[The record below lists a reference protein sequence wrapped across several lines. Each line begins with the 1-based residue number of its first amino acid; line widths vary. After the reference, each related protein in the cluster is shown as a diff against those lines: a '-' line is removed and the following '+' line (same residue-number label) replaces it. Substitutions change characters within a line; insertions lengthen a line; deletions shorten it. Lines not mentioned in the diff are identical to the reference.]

1 MHHRYPLHIH
11 ISTLFLALI
20 LLVCGVLGGIG
31 YQLSS
36 KLLEES
42 AADLTA
48 RISRAALL
56 EMRRIIE
63 PAEVATRLL
72 SLQRVTSATSLKERL
87 DSLEFMRQALDSS
100 PALSSLYVGYDN
112 GDFFLVGRVGHGSA
126 SEAARA
132 PAGAN
137 YVVQSIERVGAA
149 PRGRFIY
156 LDAALQ
162 TLRDDDRPDYAAAY
176 DPRDRI
182 WYTEGQ
188 ASPTQVKT
196 PPYLFFSSR
205 RVGTTLASRA
215 GGGRSVVGADI
226 LLDTLGKSLAGQKV
240 TPGSEMVLVNAQGYV
255 LAHEDVSR
263 MVLASPESDGKPSL
277 ARIDELAVPVLVPLL
292 AVVRQMQGQEAAY
305 ALGVKVG
312 GNEWRVSVNRLM
324 LEGVPPLYLVTA
336 IPENELMAGALQVI
350 RQSAAATLLVLL
362 LSIPLTWLLAQ
373 SISQS
378 LRRLASEAEA
388 IRHFEFSR
396 PIVLESSIKEVTELA
411 LTMDGM
417 KRTIHRFL
425 DINQTVA
432 AEQNFD
438 RLLPRLL
445 ADTLSASGTRAGV
458 LYLAE
463 ASQLNPAVALDD
475 NGSVL
480 AGELP
485 SLDVAHA
492 GPLLGAALAEGIAR
506 AGRLQ
511 PEDLDSLGYRGL
523 ATANL
528 AQTSHAMAVPLCNR
542 KNELVGAMILL
553 SETETDSHRLS
564 FVKALSGSAAVS
576 LESKALIKAQ
586 KDLFEAFIQLIAAAI
601 DAKSPYTGGHCARVP
616 ELTKMLAHAACAAR
630 CGPYQDFQLSED
642 DWEVLHVAAWL
653 HDCGKVTTPEYVV
666 DKATKLETIH
676 DRIHE
681 VRMRFEVLKRDAE
694 ISSLQAMAAGKDAE
708 TVRCQLAAELQQ
720 LDEDFAFVARCNE
733 GGEFM
738 APESID
744 RLQAIAARTWLRTL
758 DDRIGISHEE
768 KLRKAR
774 TPCSALPVAEA
785 LLADKPEH
793 LIARQAQD
801 RMPENNRWGFRMQV
815 PPLLY
820 NRGELYN
827 LSVARGTLST
837 EERYKINE
845 HIVQTLVMLSQ
856 LPFPRHLRQ
865 VPEIA
870 GGHHEKMDGSGYPR
884 QLRREQMSPLARMM
898 AIADIF
904 EALTAVDRPYKKGKT
919 LSEALAIMSRMQQEQ
934 HIDPELFALFLRAG
948 VYLDYAQRFMQP
960 EQVDA
965 VDVEALLDA
974 TLRLPPAV

>member
-48 RISRAALL
+48 RISRSALL

-63 PAEVATRLL
+63 PAEVATHLL

-100 PALSSLYVGYDN
+100 PALSSLYIGYDN

-132 PAGAN
+132 PAGAS
-137 YVVQSIERVGAA
+137 YVVQSIERLGAA

-182 WYTEGQ
+182 WYAEGQ

-240 TPGSEMVLVNAQGYV
+240 TPGSKMVLVNAQGYV
-255 LAHEDVSR
+255 LAYEDISR
-263 MVLASPESDGKPSL
+263 MVLASPASDGKPSL

-292 AVVRQMQGQEAAY
+292 AVVRQMQGQEAVY
-305 ALGVKVG
+305 ALGVKMA

-336 IPENELMAGALQVI
+336 IPENELMAGALQVV
-350 RQSAAATLLVLL
+350 RQSATATLLVLL

-373 SISQS
+373 SISRS

-396 PIVLESSIKEVTELA
+396 PMVLESSIQEVTELA

-425 DINQTVA
+425 DISQTVA

-445 ADTLSASGTRAGV
+445 ADTLSASEARAGV

-475 NGSVL
+475 NGSAL
-480 AGELP
+480 TGELP
-485 SLDVAHA
+485 ALDVAHA
-492 GPLLGAALAEGIAR
+492 GPLLGAALADGIAR

-511 PEDLDSLGYRGL
+511 PEDLDRLGL
-523 ATANL
+523 ATADL
-528 AQTSHAMAVPLCNR
+528 AGTNHAIAVPLCNR
-542 KNELVGAMILL
+542 KSELVGAMILL
-553 SETETDSHRLS
+553 SETETDSSRLS

-616 ELTKMLAHAACAAR
+616 ELTKMLARAACAAR
-630 CGPYQDFQLSED
+630 SGPYQDFQLSGD

-681 VRMRFEVLKRDAE
+681 IRMRFEVLKRDAE
-694 ISSLQAMAAGKDAE
+694 IGSLRAIAAGKDAE
-708 TVRCQLAAELQQ
+708 TVRRQLAAELQQ
-720 LDEDFAFVARCNE
+720 LDDDFAFVARCNE

-738 APESID
+738 APESVD
-744 RLQAIAARTWLRTL
+744 RLQTIAARTWLRTL
-758 DDRIGISHEE
+758 DDRIGISQEE
-768 KLRKAR
+768 KLRKAHA
-774 TPCSALPVAEA
+774 PCAALPVAEA

-793 LIARQAQD
+793 LIARPAQD

-815 PPLLY
+815 PHLLY

-845 HIVQTLVMLSQ
+845 HIVQTLIMLSQ
-856 LPFPRHLRQ
+856 LPFPKHLRQ

-948 VYLDYAQRFMQP
+948 VYLDYARQFMQP

-965 VDVEALLDA
+965 VDVEALLSA
-974 TLRLPPAV
+974 TLRGPRAV

>member
-20 LLVCGVLGGIG
+20 LLVCGVLSGIG

-63 PAEVATRLL
+63 PAEVATHLL

-126 SEAARA
+126 SEAARV

-137 YVVQSIERVGAA
+137 YVVQSIERVAA
-149 PRGRFIY
+149 APPRGRFIY

-182 WYTEGQ
+182 WYTEGL

-226 LLDTLGKSLAGQKV
+226 LLDTLGKSLARQKV

-263 MVLASPESDGKPSL
+263 MVLASPESNGKPSL

-292 AVVRQMQGQEAAY
+292 TVVRQMQGQEAAH

-312 GNEWRVSVNRLM
+312 DNEWRVSVNRLI

-336 IPENELMAGALQVI
+336 IPENELMAGARQVI
-350 RQSAAATLLVLL
+350 RQSAKATLLVLL

-373 SISQS
+373 SISRS

-425 DINQTVA
+425 DISQTVA

-445 ADTLSASGTRAGV
+445 ADTLSAAEARAGV

-475 NGSVL
+475 SGSAL
-480 AGELP
+480 AGDLP
-485 SLDVAHA
+485 SLDVAHT

-506 AGRLQ
+506 ASRLQ
-511 PEDLDSLGYRGL
+511 PEDLDSLGL

-528 AQTSHAMAVPLCNR
+528 AQASHAMAVPLCNR

-616 ELTKMLAHAACAAR
+616 ELTKMLARAACAAS

-681 VRMRFEVLKRDAE
+681 IRMRFEVLKRDKE
-694 ISSLQAMAAGKDAE
+694 ISSLQAIAAGKDAE
-708 TVRCQLAAELQQ
+708 TVHRQLAAELQQ
-720 LDEDFAFVARCNE
+720 LDDDFAFVARCNE

-758 DDRIGISHEE
+758 DDRIGISQDER
-768 KLRKAR
+768 LRKAR
-774 TPCSALPVAEA
+774 TSCSTLPVAET

-793 LIARQAQD
+793 FIARRAQD
-801 RMPENNRWGFRMQV
+801 RMPKDNRWGFRMQV

-948 VYLDYAQRFMQP
+948 VYLDYARQFMQP
-960 EQVDA
+960 EQIDA
-965 VDVEALLDA
+965 VDVEALLTA
-974 TLRLPPAV
+974 TPPFPAAV